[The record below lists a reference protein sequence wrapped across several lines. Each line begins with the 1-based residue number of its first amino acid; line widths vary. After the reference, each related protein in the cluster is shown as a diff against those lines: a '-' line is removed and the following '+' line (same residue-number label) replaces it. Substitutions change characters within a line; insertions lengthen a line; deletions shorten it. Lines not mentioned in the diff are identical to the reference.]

1 MTVLPASRLGGSLLP
16 QTTLIA
22 SFPSQAQVAF
32 RFSQTCVARAR
43 TIHRGGNGTNALRGW
58 EVRCLRD
65 LRHFSNTILMVSP
78 SFSKLPRVPSA
89 YDVKSKVL
97 IPLSKVVC
105 FLLLTYII
113 RSLIHSLA
121 KFQFGSFKKLR
132 CSSHI
137 YFLLKKKNPF
147 LSFP

>member
-1 MTVLPASRLGGSLLP
+1 
-16 QTTLIA
+16 
-22 SFPSQAQVAF
+22 
-32 RFSQTCVARAR
+32 
-43 TIHRGGNGTNALRGW
+43 
-58 EVRCLRD
+58 
-65 LRHFSNTILMVSP
+65 MVSP

-132 CSSHI
+132 CSSHT
-137 YFLLKKKNPF
+137 YFLLKKKS
-147 LSFP
+147 LSVFSLSHP